1 MEESKTAL
9 TGGHL
14 CLFHAVVKTQI
25 NEQSWWVF
33 FFCVKFGVLLE
44 LKHLPLVCTSTLLVF
59 VGLVLF
65 FQCQVFRARLQ
76 ALSNL
81 VKACFNKKS
90 L

>member
-33 FFCVKFGVLLE
+33 FFLCEIWGFVRVEASAIGLYIY
-44 LKHLPLVCTSTLLVF
+44 F
-59 VGLVLF
+59 VGFCWLGF
-65 FQCQVFRARLQ
+65 VFPV
-76 ALSNL
+76 SG
-81 VKACFNKKS
+81 V
-90 L
+90 